1 LAKKTRAKAALTWQE
16 AADTI
21 EEALAGTTRADILDH
36 ALSSGGVAEAFR
48 ALRTG
53 MRTHR
58 FAAGDERLLLE
69 GIVRRLDAR
78 TIEDGF
84 HVLQEWDGEKFLEET
99 IPVLLLDYYVRAN
112 KAVRPDRG
120 SLSILLDYYFLYV
133 LALLVL
139 RAWDEGDPNENL
151 DRVTDL
157 LGHLQGPG
165 GSGFKL
171 VDDAATL
178 LWVAI
183 SHYEPDDHAYHRLLG
198 RARTLDPAHRAR
210 IARVGGRVLGDHL
223 RWGFPVYYEQ
233 DLGLMR
239 ADNVSDY
246 PWLLWSTLTLMQEY
260 GRMRE
265 EGVEGAAR
273 EDVVEALLNALT
285 PDPPALLDRAPAS
298 LAAFQSDHTEWQ
310 ALFARYGAGLLEE
323 FQRHRPAP
331 PSYSPLAFQF
341 NFPHNVLIPMVTLA
355 LIQGRDPQ
363 LDLSLNALLT
373 REREENAPGSPSVLA
388 RTLMAY
394 AGYSPERR
402 GGRRTLMITYDP
414 NAALLSFSRAM
425 TQMSEALGRI
435 GAVNR

>member
-1 LAKKTRAKAALTWQE
+1 
-16 AADTI
+16 
-21 EEALAGTTRADILDH
+21 
-36 ALSSGGVAEAFR
+36 
-48 ALRTG
+48 

-69 GIVRRLDAR
+69 GIVRRMDAR

-151 DRVTDL
+151 DRVTEL
-157 LGHLQGPG
+157 LGRLQGPG

-183 SHYEPDDHAYHRLLG
+183 SHYEPDDHAYHRLLD
-198 RARTLDPAHRAR
+198 RARTLDSAQRTR
-210 IARVGGRVLGDHL
+210 IARVGGCVLGDHL

-239 ADNVSDY
+239 ADNISDY
-246 PWLLWSTLTLMQEY
+246 PWLLWSALTLMQEY

-265 EGVEGAAR
+265 AGVEGAER
-273 EDVVEALLNALT
+273 EDIVEALLNALT

-298 LAAFQSDHTEWQ
+298 LAAFQIDHTEWQ

-323 FQRHRPAP
+323 FPRHCPAP
-331 PSYSPLAFQF
+331 PAYSPLAFQF

-355 LIQGRDPQ
+355 LIQGRDPR

-414 NAALLSFSRAM
+414 NAALQSYSRAM
-425 TQMSEALGRI
+425 AQMNEALGRI
-435 GAVNR
+435 GAIDR